1 MRSIVAA
8 AYLLRWLRAEAGLA
22 LLIVTLVGVTSFL
35 FAAAPRLFNQV
46 ADEGLRHEVTTAA
59 AQRRGIELTSTS
71 TIAPFADPMAVIER
85 QAGAAFD
92 RFPATVQ
99 SLVAERRLVTTS
111 ARFTVI
117 EPPRVPTHISLRYQD
132 GLDDAIRLVN
142 GRMPES
148 TGQALPVATFPGSAP
163 AEPPSDEPPRL
174 EIALSDET
182 ARATGIEVGD
192 VLAVTLDGND
202 PLVGRGLARPVEVEF
217 DVVGRFALTDPGAD
231 VWFGD
236 TRLRRPRIGGSDEEP
251 ILFPAALIA
260 RDAVS
265 DVIGLGLPFQHAWRY
280 LVDGTRLDAGQL
292 DVLMPDLRRMVRQF
306 PSTPRASDPGAL
318 VLRTGLVSL
327 TEQYLAERAASEA
340 VLSVAAVGPLALALG
355 SIGMT
360 AVLLVARRRS
370 SVTLARDRGASGRL
384 ILGAQLLESTVL
396 AGWAALLG
404 LAAAQA
410 LVPGRAS
417 SLSAGLALATGI
429 GAVLVLVAAT
439 LPAIR
444 RRTVE
449 SARQEA
455 VSVRVAPRR
464 LVLELTAVI
473 LAVAG
478 IGLLQRRGLATGV
491 ADAEAARFDPFL
503 AAVPV
508 LTGFAV
514 AVIASRLYP
523 LPIRALGWLAARRR
537 DLVPVLGLRNV
548 GRRPSLAALPLLI
561 LLLAAGFGSFASVV
575 MSSVE
580 RGQVESSWMTVGADY
595 RIEATDGASL
605 APLDLRGVP
614 GVEAT
619 AAALVEPAAPFE
631 TDRGSVGR
639 IRLDAVDPAGYA
651 AVTAGSPLGVSWPPE
666 FGASSPDATVPAIVS
681 RTLPPGLREL
691 AVGDTVEMRVG
702 PDEVVVQVV
711 EVRDSHPGVATNV
724 PFMVVPLGAVEAA
737 AGRPVAPNTV
747 FVRGAPDLQGAL
759 AAATVSAGDG
769 ATVLSRQVSFD
780 DLHDAPLVA
789 AVANGFRVALVVAAA
804 YSALSV
810 IAALALSAARRSQD
824 LAFLRTL
831 GVTARQAVGITVI
844 EHGIPVV
851 VALIPGI
858 ATGIIVAGLL
868 ESSLGLDAFVG
879 GPAPYRVHVDWA
891 AIALVGA
898 GLLVVVAVAIGTS
911 TWLARRA
918 RAIEA
923 LRVGDA

>member
-1 MRSIVAA
+1 VRSVVAA

-35 FAAAPRLFNQV
+35 FAAAPRVFNEV
-46 ADEGLRHEVTTAA
+46 ADAGLRHELSVAP
-59 AQRRGIELTSTS
+59 AQRRGIELTSIS
-71 TIAPFADPMAVIER
+71 HVAPFGDPVAVVER
-85 QAGAAFD
+85 QAGTAFD
-92 RFPATVQ
+92 RFPASVQ
-99 SLVAERRLVTTS
+99 SLVAERHLVATS

-132 GLDDAIRLVN
+132 GIDDAIRFVN
-142 GRMPES
+142 GRLPVS
-148 TGQALPVATFPGSAP
+148 TGEVLPAATFGTPP
-163 AEPPSDEPPRL
+163 AEPPPAEPPRL
-174 EIALSDET
+174 EIAISEDT

-192 VLAVTLDGND
+192 VLESTLDGND
-202 PLVGRGLARPVEVEF
+202 TLVGRGLARPVDVAFE
-217 DVVGRFALTDPGAD
+217 VVGRFAISDPSAE

-260 RDAVS
+260 RDAMAE
-265 DVIGLGLPFQHAWRY
+265 VIGLGLPFQHSWRY
-280 LVDGTRLDAGQL
+280 LVDGSRLDAGQL
-292 DVLMPDLRRMVRQF
+292 ETVLPDLRRMVRQY
-306 PSTPRASDPGAL
+306 PSSPRASDPEAL
-318 VLRTGLVSL
+318 VLRTGLVPL
-327 TEQYLAERAASEA
+327 MDQYLAERAASEA
-340 VLSVAAVGPLALALG
+340 VLSVAAVGPLALAFG

-370 SVTLARDRGASGRL
+370 SVALARDRGASGRL
-384 ILGAQLLESTVL
+384 IVGAQLLESTVL
-396 AGWAALLG
+396 AGWAALIG
-404 LAAAQA
+404 LAIARA
-410 LVPGRAS
+410 LVPGRPS
-417 SLSAGLALATGI
+417 GLSAGLAVATGI
-429 GAVLVLVAAT
+429 GAILVLVAAT
-439 LPAIR
+439 WPAIR

-449 SARQEA
+449 PARQEP
-455 VSVRVAPRR
+455 VSIRVSPRR

-473 LAVAG
+473 VAVAG
-478 IGLLQRRGLATGV
+478 IGLLQRRGLAAGQT
-491 ADAEAARFDPFL
+491 AEAARFDPFL

-514 AVIASRLYP
+514 AMVAARLYP

-580 RGQVESSWMTVGADY
+580 RGQVESSWLAVGADY
-595 RIEATDGASL
+595 RIEATDGATLASL
-605 APLDLRGVP
+605 DVRGLP

-619 AAALVEPAAPFE
+619 AAAFVEPSAAFE

-639 IRLDAVDPAGYA
+639 IRLEAVAAADYA
-651 AVTAGSPLGVSWPPE
+651 AVTAGSPVAATWPPA
-666 FGASSPDATVPAIVS
+666 FDAPSPDGPVPAIAS
-681 RTLPPGLREL
+681 RVLPPGLREL
-691 AVGDTVEMRVG
+691 VVGDSLEVRVG
-702 PDEVVVQVV
+702 ADDVVIQVV
-711 EVRDSHPGVATNV
+711 EQRSSYTGIPADL
-724 PFMVVPLGAVEAA
+724 PFLIVPLEAVEDAI
-737 AGRPVAPNTV
+737 GGPLAPTTV
-747 FVRGAPDLQGAL
+747 FVRGSTGLHAGL
-759 AAATVSAGDG
+759 AAAAVSAGDI
-769 ATVLSRQVSFD
+769 ATVHSREASFN

-789 AVANGFRVALVVAAA
+789 AVANGFRVALIVAAA

-851 VALIPGI
+851 VALLPGI

-879 GPAPYRVHVDWA
+879 ASAPYRVHVDWA
-891 AIALVGA
+891 AIALVAGA
-898 GLLVVVAVAIGTS
+898 LMIVVAVAIGMS

-923 LRVGDA
+923 LRLGDA

>member
-71 TIAPFADPMAVIER
+71 VVAPFGDPVAVLER
-85 QAGAAFD
+85 QAGTAFD

-99 SLVAERRLVTTS
+99 SLVAERRLVATT
-111 ARFTVI
+111 ARFSVS

-132 GLDDAIRLVN
+132 GLDDAIRFVN

-148 TGQALPVATFPGSAP
+148 TGEVLPAATFGGAP
-163 AEPPSDEPPRL
+163 AEPPPAEPPKL
-174 EIALSDET
+174 EIAISEET

-192 VLAVTLDGND
+192 LLAVTLDAND
-202 PLVGRGLARPVEVEF
+202 PLVGRGLSRPIEVEF
-217 DVVGRFALTDPGAD
+217 EVVGRFAMTDPGDD

-251 ILFPAALIA
+251 ILFPTALIA
-260 RDAVS
+260 RDAVA
-265 DVIGLGLPFQHAWRY
+265 DVIGMGLPFQHAWRY
-280 LVDGTRLDAGQL
+280 LVDGSRLDAGQL
-292 DVLMPDLRRMVRQF
+292 DTLLPDLRRMVRQF
-306 PSTPRASDPGAL
+306 PSTPRASDPEAL
-318 VLRTGLVSL
+318 VLRTGLVPL

-410 LVPGRAS
+410 LVPGRPS
-417 SLSAGLALATGI
+417 SLSAGLSLATGI
-429 GAVLVLVAAT
+429 GAILVLVAAT
-439 LPAIR
+439 WPALR
-444 RRTVE
+444 RRTLE
-449 SARQEA
+449 SSRQEQ
-455 VSVRVAPRR
+455 VSVRVSPRR

-473 LAVAG
+473 LAIAG
-478 IGLLQRRGLATGV
+478 IGLLQRRGLAAGQ
-491 ADAEAARFDPFL
+491 AEDVARFDPFL

-514 AVIASRLYP
+514 AVIAARLYP

-580 RGQVESSWMTVGADY
+580 RGQVESSWMAVGADY
-595 RIEATDGASL
+595 RIEATDGANLASL
-605 APLDLRGVP
+605 DVRSLP

-619 AAALVEPAAPFE
+619 AAAVVEPSTSFE

-639 IRLDAVDPAGYA
+639 IRLDAVDAAGYA
-651 AVTAGSPLGVSWPPE
+651 AVTAGSPLGVTWPSGFVATSP
-666 FGASSPDATVPAIVS
+666 GAPVPAIVS

-691 AVGDTVEMRVG
+691 AVGDTVEVRIG
-702 PDEVVVQVV
+702 PDDVVVQVV
-711 EVRDSHPGVATNV
+711 ELRTTYPGIAANL
-724 PFMVVPLGAVEAA
+724 PFMVVPLDAVEAA
-737 AGRPVAPNTV
+737 VGRPIAPNTV
-747 FVRGAPDLQGAL
+747 FVRGATDLQGSL
-759 AAATVSAGDG
+759 TSATVSAGDG
-769 ATVLSRQVSFD
+769 ATVLSRQVSFN

-831 GVTARQAVGITVI
+831 GVTARQAMGITVI
-844 EHGIPVV
+844 EHGIPVI
-851 VALIPGI
+851 VALVPGI

-879 GPAPYRVHVDWA
+879 GLAPYRVHVDWA
-891 AIALVGA
+891 AIALVGSA
-898 GLLVVVAVAIGTS
+898 LLVVVAVAIGMS